1 MGPRKRQEFLGLD
14 SIPFSE
20 ARGVRE
26 VAGESLVRDAEE
38 KGIYRQK
45 HLYKTKQNT
54 KIKHCSRYF

>member
-38 KGIYRQK
+38 KKDLQA
-45 HLYKTKQNT
+45 KTPL
-54 KIKHCSRYF
+54 